1 MELEK
6 DAQMELEGPF
16 EKTEE
21 QSIKDSQEKENDT
34 ESPSPFADSTFNV
47 FDGIFVLVS
56 MGLLVADLITDSIVT
71 CKYFVSGDI
80 TWGSL
85 TLTFTVIPSVILQI
99 FSVRWYLNDDD
110 MSTFKWIVHVCQV
123 GPLHRYVN
131 AFRTGLEARQ
141 TKDPADFER
150 LFYQQSDVCMLRLF
164 ESFLE
169 SAPQVV
175 LQLYIMVATN
185 DENFWTGTSAMVS
198 LFSLCWALGAYSRA
212 HRKVRRDKKIVSWPG
227 LVLQTVWRIGMISS
241 RVAALVLFAS
251 VFKGYIFLVLA
262 LHWLGMMTWVHL
274 QQTDFCSTW
283 AEERL
288 FNAVVSVIYIFCFFN
303 LKEGRSRL
311 RVLVFYTILL
321 VEDSALLAVWFN
333 FRTIGQWYVTVGFS
347 VVFGGFAVGVVS
359 MILYYRFLHPSKD
372 PSFCGLSGEKDIPGS
387 LETIPPASRQ
397 SSLSGF
403 FSPELY
409 PHGRS
414 PSPRQ
419 PRRPDINHNEAD
431 SPLARP
437 LSATSIHVEGDLD
450 CEVGVGN
457 SHKQGSWRGQGQRGK
472 RSQGQEVDI
481 GNPQDR
487 QTESD
492 ICVTVEQQELAAAQN
507 ATFLSDT
514 SLMRSIRCDISGFGS
529 ELVQRFD
536 DRKARFMIGD
546 ESIHSAICG
555 PGDLSRSHRSL
566 YNQTPVHATDSPTHQ
581 SVKQKTISADEGV
594 SRLPMG
600 EPPMHSSPALPRMP
614 EIVDSPNRIMTAY
627 DAQKIYE
634 DILGIEKPRRNS
646 KRQLKFDG
654 GPKPALTFTTGKKI
668 EESLNSSCKDKRTL
682 TTEQHPEQSLSSN
695 QEISNITPVPKTKES
710 KHAPKFRS
718 PRVKKIYVP
727 EKMCITENHTQ
738 YPATDHLTGE
748 GAEGSG
754 HVTGNMTDGVMN
766 DSARLISKHHE
777 GYETESVI
785 NPSLKGSIHSASL
798 FPLKPCTANNTQ
810 PSHRRELM
818 YQNKQP
824 QNPYSVSVSGA
835 GRQNG
840 EAKTEIATP
849 VPCEALDGDL
859 ESIDELK
866 GVNCQPLLGET
877 DEGFVDVGEKEVF
890 LQEKKEM
897 QYVPGQKCP
906 PGMKSCKSDCFDTDQ
921 SKVGSASNLGSK
933 KYEVKKGPGM
943 SEAGSLEAF
952 DAMAASKDFTRS
964 DGFKCRDDRHASK
977 GEGVNS
983 AHTPSNSIST
993 PPVGRDA
1000 SPHIR
1005 RVPRGLASLSPH
1017 SAIFGQSHRKVDGH
1031 ASPLVRPHQSGVKVQ
1046 GGASLKRV
1054 RSLKGSAPASPQPAL
1069 SKTPGSVGKSHQK
1082 MNVNSDEVNDI
1093 QVPVKARSSPRMA
1106 LKGNVKRVLSIK
1118 GSASSEKKISSV
1130 EHSTLMGSHEEL
1142 NVDDQSVQTHPK
1154 NPSLDVKIESK
1165 KSPSPKVGILTVKN
1179 QNEQCYNPLSK
1190 SKPHSPKHKGNLS
1203 SPKTGDN
1210 QILVLHSSRAYAPGK
1225 ENKGVSPGTVMG
1237 VTAKLK
1243 GKVGSPLKEKKP
1255 PRRSLG
1261 RIPNNLVA
1269 EKVATFSNGNDSNA

>member
-6 DAQMELEGPF
+6 DAQMEGRF
-16 EKTEE
+16 EEMVE
-21 QSIKDSQEKENDT
+21 QDIKDSQEKENDT

-85 TLTFTVIPSVILQI
+85 TLAFTVIPSVILQI
-99 FSVRWYLNDDD
+99 FSIRWYLADDD
-110 MSTFKWIVHVCQV
+110 MSTFKWIVHICQV
-123 GPLHRYVN
+123 GPLHRYIN
-131 AFRTGLEARQ
+131 AFRTGLEARR

-251 VFKGYIFLVLA
+251 VFKGYIFLVVA

-288 FNAVVSVIYIFCFFN
+288 FNAVVSIIYIFCFFN

-311 RVLVFYTILL
+311 RVLVFYTVLL
-321 VEDSALLAVWFN
+321 VEDSALLAVWYN

-372 PSFCGLSGEKDIPGS
+372 TSFCGLSGEKDIPGS
-387 LETIPPASRQ
+387 LEAIPPASRQ
-397 SSLSGF
+397 SSLSDL

-450 CEVGVGN
+450 CKVGVGN

-472 RSQGQEVDI
+472 RSQSQEVA
-481 GNPQDR
+481 QDR
-487 QTESD
+487 QTGSD
-492 ICVTVEQQELAAAQN
+492 ICVTLEQQELVAAQN

-566 YNQTPVHATDSPTHQ
+566 YNQTPVHATDSPTHR
-581 SVKQKTISADEGV
+581 SVRQKTVSSDEGV
-594 SRLPMG
+594 TRLPMG
-600 EPPMHSSPALPRMP
+600 DPPMHSSPALPRMP

-654 GPKPALTFTTGKKI
+654 GPKPSLTSTAGRKI

-682 TTEQHPEQSLSSN
+682 TTKQHPEQSLSSN
-695 QEISNITPVPKTKES
+695 QEISDITPGPKTEES
-710 KHAPKFRS
+710 KHAPKSRS
-718 PRVKKIYVP
+718 PRVKKLYVP
-727 EKMCITENHTQ
+727 EKMCITENHTH
-738 YPATDHLTGE
+738 YPATDHLTGV

-754 HVTGNMTDGVMN
+754 HVTGNMTDSVMN

-777 GYETESVI
+777 GCETESVI

-798 FPLKPCTANNTQ
+798 LPLKPCTANNTQ
-810 PSHRRELM
+810 PSDRRELM

-824 QNPYSVSVSGA
+824 QNPKDTQTAYSVSVSGTVEL
-835 GRQNG
+835 NG

-859 ESIDELK
+859 ESVDELK

-897 QYVPGQKCP
+897 KYALDRKSP
-906 PGMKSCKSDCFDTDQ
+906 PGIKSCKSDYFDANQ
-921 SKVGSASNLGSK
+921 SKVQSASNLGSEK
-933 KYEVKKGPGM
+933 CEVKIGRGIN
-943 SEAGSLEAF
+943 EAESLEAF
-952 DAMAASKDFTRS
+952 DAMAASENLTKGDRFT
-964 DGFKCRDDRHASK
+964 CRDDRHASK

-983 AHTPSNSIST
+983 AYAPSNPIST

-1000 SPHIR
+1000 SPHMR

-1017 SAIFGQSHRKVDGH
+1017 SAIFGQSHKKVDGQ
-1031 ASPLVRPHQSGVKVQ
+1031 ASPLVRPHQRGFKAQ

-1054 RSLKGSAPASPQPAL
+1054 RSLKGSAPASPQPVA
-1069 SKTPGSVGKSHQK
+1069 SKSPGSVGNSHQK
-1082 MNVNSDEVNDI
+1082 MNVYSDEVNDR
-1093 QVPVKARSSPRMA
+1093 QVQVKARSSPRMA
-1106 LKGNVKRVLSIK
+1106 LKGSIKRVLSIK

-1130 EHSTLMGSHEEL
+1130 EHTTLMGSHEEL
-1142 NVDDQSVQTHPK
+1142 NADDQSVQTHLK

-1165 KSPSPKVGILTVKN
+1165 KSPSPKVGILTVNN
-1179 QNEQCYNPLSK
+1179 QNEQCYNPLITSNTQ
-1190 SKPHSPKHKGNLS
+1190 SSEHKGNPS

-1210 QILVLHSSRAYAPGK
+1210 RTLVLHSGRTYAPGK

-1269 EKVATFSNGNDSNA
+1269 EKVAAFSNSNDSNA